1 MTNQNKNQ
9 PEMQPIM
16 LDVVSDARMGL
27 NKVAEMLTKIGQGLT
42 AEEIV
47 ELQPELEGLAYS
59 AAIILMDAQMTT
71 EGKAA
76 IEGETK

>member
-1 MTNQNKNQ
+1 MTDQNKDQ
-9 PEMQPIM
+9 PVM

-59 AAIILMDAQMTT
+59 AAIILMDAQ
-71 EGKAA
+71 
-76 IEGETK
+76 IEEESK

>member
-1 MTNQNKNQ
+1 MTDQNKDQ
-9 PEMQPIM
+9 PVM

-27 NKVAEMLTKIGQGLT
+27 NKVAEMLTKISQGLT

-59 AAIILMDAQMTT
+59 AAIILMDAQM
-71 EGKAA
+71 EEESK
-76 IEGETK
+76 